1 MNLVVKA
8 GPAIYRQ
15 HNKNLKTDQEGFS
28 LVEMLLV
35 ILLIFTIVAL
45 VSSLLISTDNTSRDI
60 ISIVKSEIDA
70 RLAIYR
76 ISKDIRETHN
86 IISADDYEVIFESNI
101 DSDEYYERVRYYLVP
116 DGSNYDLYR
125 QIDSGSSDLFIKNIV
140 DDSIFTYYSGLSTPE
155 AGMIVPISDEEI
167 LKTIKYVNITV
178 NIDQSG
184 TSSPRTM
191 TLDTIITLRNRI
203 Y

>member
-1 MNLVVKA
+1 MSLVVKV
-8 GPAIYRQ
+8 GPVIYRQ
-15 HNKNLKTDQEGFS
+15 QNKNLKTDQKGFS

-45 VSSLLISTDNTSRDI
+45 VSSLLISTENTSRDI

-70 RLAIYR
+70 RLVLYR
-76 ISKDIRETHN
+76 ISKDIRETHK
-86 IISADDYEVIFESNI
+86 IITADEHEVIFDSNI
-101 DSDEYYERVRYYLVP
+101 DSDEYYERVRYYLVS
-116 DGSNYDLYR
+116 DGGHYNLYR
-125 QIDSGSSDLFIKNIV
+125 QIDSEASDLFIKNIV
-140 DDSIFTYYSGLSTPE
+140 DNSIFTYYSGLSTPE
-155 AGMIVPISDEEI
+155 GGMTVPVTDDELLE
-167 LKTIKYVNITV
+167 TIKYVDITV

-184 TSSPRTM
+184 ASSPRTM